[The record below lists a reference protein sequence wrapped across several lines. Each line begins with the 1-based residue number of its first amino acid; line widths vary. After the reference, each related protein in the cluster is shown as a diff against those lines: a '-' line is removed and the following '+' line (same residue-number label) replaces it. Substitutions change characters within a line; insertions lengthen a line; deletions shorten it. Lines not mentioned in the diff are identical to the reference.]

1 MNACRAIVN
10 VIGKVLLLV
19 CVCVCVWM
27 GGWVMVVS
35 IVRIQNVGSPD
46 FVWSIENDLA
56 LSKENGSTLQPVII
70 RLNIIQ

>member
-1 MNACRAIVN
+1 MNIM
-10 VIGKVLLLV
+10 GLG
-19 CVCVCVWM
+19 CV
-27 GGWVMVVS
+27 GGGGVWVMVVS

>member
-1 MNACRAIVN
+1 MVNACRAIVN

-19 CVCVCVWM
+19 CVC
-27 GGWVMVVS
+27 GGWVMVAS

>member
-1 MNACRAIVN
+1 M
-10 VIGKVLLLV
+10 G
-19 CVCVCVWM
+19 VWV
-27 GGWVMVVS
+27 GVWVMVVS

>member
-1 MNACRAIVN
+1 MVNACRAIVN

-19 CVCVCVWM
+19 GVWV
-27 GGWVMVVS
+27 GVWVMVVS

>member
-1 MNACRAIVN
+1 MVNACRAIVN

-19 CVCVCVWM
+19 CVCGWVGV
-27 GGWVMVVS
+27 WVMVVS

>member
-1 MNACRAIVN
+1 M
-10 VIGKVLLLV
+10 GV
-19 CVCVCVWM
+19 CG

>member
-19 CVCVCVWM
+19 CVC
-27 GGWVMVVS
+27 GGGGCGCGVVVVS

>member
-1 MNACRAIVN
+1 M
-10 VIGKVLLLV
+10 GV
-19 CVCVCVWM
+19 CV
-27 GGWVMVVS
+27 GVMVVS